1 MTEFMTGF
9 FGINLGKPCSVR
21 LNDLLGLGAEACGW
35 LDTKKSLAYLALLAY
50 HARQQLPEAAMFEK
64 LTAAELD
71 QLEKLLDRAVYN
83 SQIGIGATIGT
94 LIGDDEWDVKDGGTS
109 FVTNDG
115 IGGVCNTGDDID
127 LTLSYEA
134 LKWVWARVQ
143 GARGGKKRVL
153 TTEQAKAMA
162 AKRHAKA

>member
-1 MTEFMTGF
+1 
-9 FGINLGKPCSVR
+9 
-21 LNDLLGLGAEACGW
+21 
-35 LDTKKSLAYLALLAY
+35 
-50 HARQQLPEAAMFEK
+50 MFEK

-83 SQIGIGATIGT
+83 SQIGLGATIGT
-94 LIGDDEWDVKDGGTS
+94 LFSDDEWDVEGGGSAFITDKG
-109 FVTNDG
+109 V
-115 IGGVCNTGDDID
+115 GGVCNTGEAID
-127 LTLSYEA
+127 LTMSYA
-134 LKWVWARVQ
+134 SLKWVWARVQ

>member
-1 MTEFMTGF
+1 M
-9 FGINLGKPCSVR
+9 
-21 LNDLLGLGAEACGW
+21 
-35 LDTKKSLAYLALLAY
+35 Y
-50 HARQQLPEAAMFEK
+50 EK
-64 LTAAELD
+64 LTSAELD
-71 QLEKLLDRAVYN
+71 QLERLLDRAVYN

-94 LIGDDEWDVKDGGTS
+94 LIGDDEWDVEDGGRS
-109 FVTNDG
+109 FITNDG

-143 GARGGKKRVL
+143 GARGGKKRAL